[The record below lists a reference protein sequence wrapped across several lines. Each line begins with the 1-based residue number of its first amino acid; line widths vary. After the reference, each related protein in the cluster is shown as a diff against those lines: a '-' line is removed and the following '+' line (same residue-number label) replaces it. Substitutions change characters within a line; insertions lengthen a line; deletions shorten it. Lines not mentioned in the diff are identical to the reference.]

1 MILLLASFPIFKAR
15 WVGIGVQGYTAPDCI
30 VGMLATGPDTAGYIY
45 LNAISRSGDTVPVIR
60 ARWKGIFFQSF
71 VSSTCLRGFGARSD
85 TGGYIYLS
93 AYTDGDTSDILRSRW
108 VGTYVQ
114 EYNAYPC
121 YVKGFAASSDTGG
134 VAVLSVDT
142 TCAVDVAEARDRAG
156 RFEVLGIEGGERL
169 KVKYSVPRTG
179 KVEISLYNAS
189 GRLVGRR
196 EVLRDRGTYSEVF
209 SLPDGLYF
217 VVVRF
222 NGQKVVMKAIKKGGR
237 R

>member
-1 MILLLASFPIFKAR
+1 
-15 WVGIGVQGYTAPDCI
+15 
-30 VGMLATGPDTAGYIY
+30 
-45 LNAISRSGDTVPVIR
+45 
-60 ARWKGIFFQSF
+60 
-71 VSSTCLRGFGARSD
+71 LRGFGARSD

-93 AYTDGDTSDILRSRW
+93 AYTDGDTADILKSKW

-121 YVKGFAASSDTGG
+121 WIKGFTASSDTGG
-134 VAVLSVDT
+134 VVVLSADT
-142 TCAVDVAEARDRAG
+142 TCAVEVVEVEDRAG
-156 RFEVLGIEGGERL
+156 RFEVLGIESGERL
-169 KVKYSVPRTG
+169 KVRYSVPKAG
-179 KVEISLYNAS
+179 KVSISLYNAS

-209 SLPDGLYF
+209 SLPDGMYF
-217 VVVRF
+217 VVVKF